1 MLWESFELEDCQ
13 TYPDGLP
20 FEYSARRFKGLDPSV
35 DGERLR
41 CDLGPAHLDTD
52 QYDAYCV
59 WDNTITTYSEGALS
73 HEEDKL
79 IALSGVAK
87 YMQSTLHDRYL
98 AGLWRQCLPSQLLW
112 HYDPPGTGPSRYRA
126 HSWSWAS
133 VNPQTDRGLVA
144 GRFYDKGVLAE
155 VVETKIESLGQDT
168 TSQVIGGYLRIRGP
182 LCTAQYQ
189 PRKETDI
196 SKHSR
201 LGIRM
206 GGIERSGVVDED
218 ILDNMQASGETI
230 GGHQYHLL
238 IIDLQPGN
246 PNMLAGLALQP
257 TGIQRDQF
265 RRCGLV
271 HLSLAEAGT
280 TLPGMGQ

>member
-1 MLWESFELEDCQ
+1 M
-13 TYPDGLP
+13 
-20 FEYSARRFKGLDPSV
+20 
-35 DGERLR
+35 
-41 CDLGPAHLDTD
+41 
-52 QYDAYCV
+52 
-59 WDNTITTYSEGALS
+59 
-73 HEEDKL
+73 
-79 IALSGVAK
+79 
-87 YMQSTLHDRYL
+87 
-98 AGLWRQCLPSQLLW
+98 
-112 HYDPPGTGPSRYRA
+112 
-126 HSWSWAS
+126 
-133 VNPQTDRGLVA
+133 NPQTDRGLVA
-144 GRFYDKGVLAE
+144 GRFYDKGILAE

-168 TSQVIGGYLRIRGP
+168 TGQVIGGYLRIRDP

-196 SKHSR
+196 SRHSR

-238 IIDLQPGN
+238 IIELQPGN

-257 TGIQRDQF
+257 TGIQRGQF

-271 HLSLAEAGT
+271 HLSLAEAET
-280 TLPGMGQ
+280 TLPGMGQEPWLQYEESHGRDIYAVTII